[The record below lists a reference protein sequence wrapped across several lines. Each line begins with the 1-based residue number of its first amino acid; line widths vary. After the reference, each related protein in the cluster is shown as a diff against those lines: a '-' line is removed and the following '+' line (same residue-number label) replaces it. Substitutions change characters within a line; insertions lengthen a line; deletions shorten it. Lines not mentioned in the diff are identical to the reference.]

1 MLILFGIVASKIELN
16 ANLAVNKIYS
26 VRSF

>member
-16 ANLAVNKIYS
+16 ANLAVNEIYS